1 MTVEQ
6 VEQQPTQEVTEEQQA
21 LHEAAAFAEAFART
35 RGEEPPQEAAPE
47 PQAAP
52 EQSEEPT
59 EVTTEPPPAEG
70 ASEEEPRVI
79 PGLGLTE
86 EELKAAI
93 LKANEVDSVK
103 AHTEK
108 AFGKIGEV
116 FKKLQALEQRN
127 QAMPSGGPVK
137 LTSESFKRMHAQW
150 PEMAAD
156 LAQDLSEALANV
168 GGSVPAAAFDPSEV
182 ERIVAERVSETEKKL
197 NQETA
202 QIRLLTRSHP
212 DWEGVVTS
220 SDFALWKQNVLK
232 EEERATLNASWDA
245 DFIGKK
251 IDEFR
256 SWKDKSQQSRTN
268 KQKRLE
274 AAIQP
279 TGGAAPTSKLS
290 EDDAFHAGFKLARG
304 LR

>member
-6 VEQQPTQEVTEEQQA
+6 VEQQPIQEATEEQQA
-21 LHEAAAFAEAFART
+21 SQEAAAFAEAFART
-35 RGEEPPQEAAPE
+35 RGEEVPQEAASE

-59 EVTTEPPPAEG
+59 EATTEPPPAEG
-70 ASEEEPRVI
+70 ASEEEPHII

-86 EELKAAI
+86 EALKAAI

-127 QAMPSGGPVK
+127 QAMPSGGQVK
-137 LTSESFKRMHAQW
+137 LTSESFKRMHNQW

-156 LAQDLSEALANV
+156 LAQDLSEALAHV
-168 GGSVPAAAFDPSEV
+168 GGSVPAAAFDSSEV
-182 ERIVAERVSETEKKL
+182 ERIVAERASETEKKL
-197 NQETA
+197 NQVVER
-202 QIRLLTRSHP
+202 RLLTRSHP

-232 EEERATLNASWDA
+232 EEERAALNTSWDA

-279 TGGAAPTSKLS
+279 TGGAVPTSKLS
-290 EDDAFHAGFKLARG
+290 EDDAFVAGFKSARG

>member
-6 VEQQPTQEVTEEQQA
+6 VEPQPIQEVTEEQQA
-21 LHEAAAFAEAFART
+21 SHEVAAFAEAFAKT
-35 RGEEPPQEAAPE
+35 RGEEIPQEAAPE

-52 EQSEEPT
+52 DQSEDPT
-59 EVTTEPPPAEG
+59 EATTEPPPAKG
-70 ASEEEPRVI
+70 ASEEEPHVI

-127 QAMPSGGPVK
+127 QAMPSGGQVK
-137 LTSESFKRMHAQW
+137 LTSESFKRMHTQW

-156 LAQDLSEALANV
+156 LAQDLNEALVNV
-168 GGSVPAAAFDPSEV
+168 NGSVLAAAFDPSEV

-197 NQETA
+197 NQAVER
-202 QIRLLTRSHP
+202 RLLTRSHP
-212 DWEGVVTS
+212 DWEEVVTS

-232 EEERATLNASWDA
+232 EEERATLNTSWDA

-251 IDEFR
+251 IDKFL

-279 TGGAAPTSKLS
+279 TGGVVPTSTLS
-290 EDDAFHAGFKLARG
+290 EEDAFVSSFNSARG

>member
-6 VEQQPTQEVTEEQQA
+6 VEQQPIQEVTEEQQA
-21 LHEAAAFAEAFART
+21 LHEAAAFAEAFAKT
-35 RGEEPPQEAAPE
+35 RGEELPQEAAPE

-59 EVTTEPPPAEG
+59 EATTEPPPAEG
-70 ASEEEPRVI
+70 ASEEEPHVI

-127 QAMPSGGPVK
+127 QAMPSGGQVK
-137 LTSESFKRMHAQW
+137 LTSESFKRMHNQW

-156 LAQDLSEALANV
+156 LAQDLSEALVNV
-168 GGSVPAAAFDPSEV
+168 GGSVPAAFDQSDV
-182 ERIVAERVSETEKKL
+182 ERIVAERASETEKKL
-197 NQETA
+197 NQAVER
-202 QIRLLTRSHP
+202 RLLTRSHP

-279 TGGAAPTSKLS
+279 TGGAVPTSKLS

>member
-21 LHEAAAFAEAFART
+21 LHEAAAFAEAFAKT

-52 EQSEEPT
+52 EQPEEPT
-59 EVTTEPPPAEG
+59 KAIAEPPPAEG
-70 ASEEEPRVI
+70 ASEEGHYVI

-86 EELKAAI
+86 GELKAAI

-103 AHTEK
+103 AHIEK

-116 FKKLQALEQRN
+116 FRKQQALEQRN
-127 QAMPSGGPVK
+127 QATPSGGQVK
-137 LTSESFKRMHAQW
+137 LTSESFKRMHTQW

-168 GGSVPAAAFDPSEV
+168 GGSAAAAAFDPSEI
-182 ERIVAERVSETEKKL
+182 ERIVAVRVSETEKNL
-197 NQETA
+197 NQSVER
-202 QIRLLTRSHP
+202 RLLSRSHP

-220 SDFALWKQNVLK
+220 PDFSLWKQNVLK

-279 TGGAAPTSKLS
+279 TGGAVPTSKLS